1 LLYGGAGSTETP
13 TTNLTV
19 TDCVFNDD
27 NTLTPDKAAIE
38 IGNDYNAVYNLT
50 VNNITVNEFAVNPEG
65 ISTGST
71 IWANKNSMDR
81 AHLNVVIDG
90 VDVY

>member
-1 LLYGGAGSTETP
+1 M
-13 TTNLTV
+13 

-27 NTLTPDKAAIE
+27 DTLTTDKAAIE

-50 VNNITVNEFAVNPEG
+50 VNNITVHGFAINPAG
-65 ISTGST
+65 TPTGSN
-71 IWANKNSMDR
+71 IWANKNSMDQ

-90 VDVY
+90 VDKY